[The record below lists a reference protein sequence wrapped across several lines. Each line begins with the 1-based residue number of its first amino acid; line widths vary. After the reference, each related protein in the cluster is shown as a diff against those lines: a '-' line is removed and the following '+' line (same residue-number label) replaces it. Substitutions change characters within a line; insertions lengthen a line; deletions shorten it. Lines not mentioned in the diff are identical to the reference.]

1 MDKIFSPLD
10 TSRAAGNLPGLAS
23 RLEHVRKSPIR
34 RVAAQLAE
42 ARKERDLISFGG
54 GAPSLPPPK
63 EVIEALIGRLQEEP
77 QFSVSYG
84 GTRGFLELREL
95 ISQDLKRYAGIE
107 PDPANEIIVTDGA
120 TEGIFLALM
129 SIVDPGDEV
138 VIMDPTYLG
147 FSEAIK
153 LCGGRPV
160 RLPVYVEEGFQP
172 DVERLK
178 ELIGPRTKAIILL
191 SPDNPTGRVV
201 ERERIKAVVD
211 LAADHGFWI
220 ISDETYRHIIY
231 EGEHT
236 YTAALPGAWEHT
248 ITVCT
253 FSKEAS
259 IPGMRLGFAYGP
271 PEVIDAMEKLKQ
283 YTSLCPSTPAQLAM
297 MAFLRGDVKE
307 RYLRE
312 VVIPTYKARRDV
324 MGKLLAELLPEAK
337 TVKPAGSFFY
347 FVDIRAYLADMGIDE
362 EKLCD
367 ELIERASV
375 VAIPG
380 GYFGDNGR
388 GHIRL
393 TFVSEPEERIA
404 EGLRR
409 LARYIAERSGR
420 S

>member
-1 MDKIFSPLD
+1 MLK
-10 TSRAAGNLPGLAS
+10 LAS
-23 RLEHVRKSPIR
+23 RLEEVRKSPIR
-34 RVAAQLAE
+34 RVAALLTE
-42 ARKERDLISFGG
+42 ARKKRDLISFGG
-54 GAPSLPPPK
+54 GAPSLPPPE
-63 EVIEALIGRLQEEP
+63 EVIKALVSRLEEEP
-77 QFSVSYG
+77 QFSASYG

-95 ISQDLKRYAGIE
+95 ISQDLKRYAGVE
-107 PDPANEIIVTDGA
+107 PDPASEIILTDGA
-120 TEGIFLALM
+120 TEGIFLSLMAL
-129 SIVDPGDEV
+129 VDPGDEV
-138 VIMDPTYLG
+138 IIMDPTYLG
-147 FSEAIK
+147 FPEAIK
-153 LCGGRPV
+153 LCGGKPV

-178 ELIGPRTKAIILL
+178 ELIGPRTKALILL

-201 ERERIKAVVD
+201 ERERVKAIVD
-211 LAADHGFWI
+211 LAADHGFWV
-220 ISDETYRHIIY
+220 ISDETYRHIVY
-231 EGEHT
+231 EGQHT
-236 YTAALPGAWEHT
+236 YTAALPGAWERT
-248 ITVCT
+248 VTVCT

-259 IPGMRLGFAYGP
+259 IPGLRLGFAYGP

-312 VVIPTYKARRDV
+312 VVVPTYKARRDV
-324 MGKLLAELLPEAK
+324 MGKLLAELLPDAK
-337 TVKPAGSFFY
+337 TVRPAGSFFY
-347 FVDIRAYLADMGIDE
+347 FVDVRAYLAGMGVDE
-362 EKLCD
+362 ERLCD

-380 GYFGDNGR
+380 GYFGENGR

-409 LARYIAERSGR
+409 LASYISERSGR
-420 S
+420 